1 MTRSKM
7 IRSATKRLDTV
18 HSASYFAQEMV
29 AELDEL
35 GVQRDAQ
42 YLAQRA
48 APLGQ
53 ASAELVTGTFYSFA
67 PAYVFA
73 HVPACWEQASPKDI
87 HAARVRAA
95 EKIIQRLVAGT
106 DGHELIESIPYIRRA
121 LAPVLEA
128 ADVCGKPLYAA
139 HVSERKAAG
148 DDASE
153 LAQLW
158 WDITLLREFRGDA
171 HLSALVVT
179 GVGSVESIVLDSAT
193 GKSFAPYYMR
203 KMRGWTSEEWAEVAE
218 KLTMAGFLT
227 SADDEATLT
236 EEGVKLRAH
245 VEGLT
250 DLAVASTWDAL
261 SDEQVS
267 DLQGLATLWAKAVA
281 QSGIIPQKLFG

>member
-7 IRSATKRLDTV
+7 IRSTTKRLDTV

-53 ASAELVTGTFYSFA
+53 ASAELVTATFYSFS
-67 PAYVFA
+67 PAYVSA
-73 HVPACWEQASPKDI
+73 HVPACWEQAAPKEI
-87 HAARVRAA
+87 HKARVRAA
-95 EKIIQRLVAGT
+95 EKIIQRLVAGP
-106 DGHELIESIPYIRRA
+106 DGQELVESIPLIRRA

-139 HVSERKAAG
+139 HVSERRVAG
-148 DDASE
+148 EDASE
-153 LAQLW
+153 LVQLW

-250 DLAVASTWDAL
+250 DLAVASPWDAL

>member
-1 MTRSKM
+1 
-7 IRSATKRLDTV
+7 
-18 HSASYFAQEMV
+18 MV